1 MSVRTRQF
9 CRLSNMTLT
18 RQGLICDQA
27 TITPFANL
35 TYLINGGC
43 PCAAA
48 KQDLRQQALLPW
60 QLQ

>member
-1 MSVRTRQF
+1 
-9 CRLSNMTLT
+9 MTLT